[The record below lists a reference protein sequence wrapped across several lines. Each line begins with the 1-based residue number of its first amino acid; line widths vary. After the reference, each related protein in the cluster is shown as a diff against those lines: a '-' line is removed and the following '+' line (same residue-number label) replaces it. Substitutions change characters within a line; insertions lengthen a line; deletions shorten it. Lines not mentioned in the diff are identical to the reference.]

1 MARRSVGGR
10 RVLQAIVQAV
20 RAGEEPADTMFLAT
34 LICSDEACAEE
45 VEVVVSHALE
55 VLDGS
60 ACACG
65 CTHVLLAV
73 SGWERAEV
81 RVLAAA

>member
-1 MARRSVGGR
+1 M
-10 RVLQAIVQAV
+10 
-20 RAGEEPADTMFLAT
+20 MFLAT

-45 VEVVVSHALE
+45 AEVVVSHELD
-55 VLDGS
+55 VLDAS

-73 SGWERAEV
+73 SAWERAGV
-81 RVLAAA
+81 RALAAA

>member
-1 MARRSVGGR
+1 
-10 RVLQAIVQAV
+10 
-20 RAGEEPADTMFLAT
+20 MFLAT

-45 VEVVVSHALE
+45 VEVVVSHALDA
-55 VLDGS
+55 LDAS

-81 RVLAAA
+81 RAPAPALVAA